1 MKKTKILCLI
11 IIGMMTLTACTSAAG
26 TAGNTKTTI
35 EMELNENYDDAD
47 PFINESLFCVSE
59 DVDALTA
66 KGTIE
71 MDGRTGILE
80 VKNNKTNEVLWSNM
94 WEGIVQSESFSISL
108 KNLKKAE
115 EYVVCFMGTG
125 ITHTTI
131 EVAFESDFVQEK
143 ETPAR

>member
-1 MKKTKILCLI
+1 MLTISRQPGTVGCSNKERAILPLGIYGGNLMKKTKILCLI
-11 IIGMMTLTACTSAAG
+11 LIGMMTLTACTSAAG

-108 KNLKKAE
+108 ENLKN
-115 EYVVCFMGTG
+115 
-125 ITHTTI
+125 
-131 EVAFESDFVQEK
+131 
-143 ETPAR
+143 